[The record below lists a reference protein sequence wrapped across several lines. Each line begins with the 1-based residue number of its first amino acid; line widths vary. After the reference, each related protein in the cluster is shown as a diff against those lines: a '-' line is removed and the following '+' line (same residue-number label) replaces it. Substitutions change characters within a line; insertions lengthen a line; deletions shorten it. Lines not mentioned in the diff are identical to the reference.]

1 MSVQFTAL
9 KSDYVTISRIAERLE
24 KLRPKTFDRRG
35 LIMDLDACHSNGCP
49 LDFER
54 LLNFPEFDFLHD
66 IYGIYRHLDRKTGK
80 LQNFF
85 MPRCARG

>member
-35 LIMDLDACHSNGCP
+35 LIMEPRRLP
-49 LDFER
+49 L
-54 LLNFPEFDFLHD
+54 
-66 IYGIYRHLDRKTGK
+66 
-80 LQNFF
+80 
-85 MPRCARG
+85 